1 MIVLISFVELGIVGY
16 FLKLSFNSLGGGGG
30 EGKGDKRQEGFV
42 S

>member
-16 FLKLSFNSLGGGGG
+16 FLKLSFNSLGGGG